1 MHSFLEIR
9 TVIIVIK
16 RKERALRRPYRTRA
30 KARVMSEIEEVQEQM
45 KTDMEAMKEQMAIM
59 MSMRRMM
66 EVNATTFVA
75 ISTVTEVDLTH
86 PSGLNQI
93 NHPTSNMVGQ
103 RGKELGSAGGPHFV

>member
-1 MHSFLEIR
+1 M
-9 TVIIVIK
+9 
-16 RKERALRRPYRTRA
+16 RA

>member
-1 MHSFLEIR
+1 M
-9 TVIIVIK
+9 
-16 RKERALRRPYRTRA
+16 RA

-86 PSGLNQI
+86 
-93 NHPTSNMVGQ
+93 H
-103 RGKELGSAGGPHFV
+103 